1 MTYINSTWAEVYSKH
16 IWYQR
21 RTEST
26 FCRFLLQNAKRLLG
40 GKEDRKATTTDIDML
55 KSTAITF
62 IIIYALE
69 AAFTIIGNSF
79 TIFVFWKQRLHQK
92 RTCLL
97 LINLAVADLLVGISE
112 VILLCTGKFDKMT
125 AIPGK
130 EKKASF
136 LSALP
141 LLASS
146 LSLFFLALVAL
157 ERVYAVLWPLRHRA
171 TNTRVYIYGIVI
183 VWAVGLFIAGLSL
196 LPLYYGKVEKR
207 YVAVSIHFCLFIAL
221 LVICASYIKI
231 RNRLRSTSAEI
242 ATQSSRS
249 TEHNLRLSRTMFIVI
264 AASLVFWLPAFV
276 VYILREFCHRCFSP
290 PVHWFVNVLHLANSM
305 VNPFVYTFRM
315 PIFKA
320 ALKKFWRR
328 GRQNLA
334 VQPAQADRVV
344 LSLGGTSTPLVGR
357 KNYISPTPMRSSVEI
372 NEQIHCTEATADV
385 AFQLELFKGNE
396 RENSNST

>member
-26 FCRFLLQNAKRLLG
+26 FCRFLLQNAKRLLF
-40 GKEDRKATTTDIDML
+40 GKEDRKATTIDIDML

-69 AAFTIIGNSF
+69 ALFMIIGNSF
-79 TIFVFWKQRLHQK
+79 TMFVFWKQRLHQK

-171 TNTRVYIYGIVI
+171 TNTRVYICGIVI
-183 VWAVGLFIAGLSL
+183 VWAVGLFTAGLSL
-196 LPLYYGKVEKR
+196 LPMYYSKVERR
-207 YVAVSIHFCLFIAL
+207 YVAVSIHVCLFMAL
-221 LVICASYIKI
+221 LVICASY
-231 RNRLRSTSAEI
+231 RLRY
-242 ATQSSRS
+242 
-249 TEHNLRLSRTMFIVI
+249 VI
-264 AASLVFWLPAFV
+264 DYEA
-276 VYILREFCHRCFSP
+276 HQ
-290 PVHWFVNVLHLANSM
+290 
-305 VNPFVYTFRM
+305 
-315 PIFKA
+315 
-320 ALKKFWRR
+320 LK
-328 GRQNLA
+328 
-334 VQPAQADRVV
+334 
-344 LSLGGTSTPLVGR
+344 
-357 KNYISPTPMRSSVEI
+357 
-372 NEQIHCTEATADV
+372 
-385 AFQLELFKGNE
+385 
-396 RENSNST
+396 